1 MREIDESWKR
11 EADESLKSV
20 EREIWNRERPDK
32 KVREESCTKELYLFS
47 LKSLIFV
54 G

>member
-1 MREIDESWKR
+1 MRVGKEREMRVFKR
-11 EADESLKSV
+11 V
-20 EREIWNRERPDK
+20 EREILKRELDK
-32 KVREESCTKELYLFS
+32 KVREESWTKELYLFS

>member
-11 EADESLKSV
+11 EADESLKRV
-20 EREIWNRERPDK
+20 EREIWKREPDK
-32 KVREESCTKELYLFS
+32 KVREESWTKELYLFS

>member
-1 MREIDESWKR
+1 MRVRKEREMRVFKR
-11 EADESLKSV
+11 V
-20 EREIWNRERPDK
+20 EREIWKREPDK
-32 KVREESCTKELYLFS
+32 KVREESWTKELYLFS